1 MPAVARAP
9 DRSLRRSSHAS
20 TSSPRHRALAAA
32 EFSSSLPAPVNSVNL
47 APNLRPRTVP
57 PADEPTPFPVLPV
70 ALGIAA
76 AVLILA
82 SAVAWWLFVR
92 RRRREKTQRRRSESA
107 SLKAPSV
114 RAASR
119 PRTIS
124 VSSTSPPHA
133 PIAHVL
139 PAPSTPRASL
149 HSTSTGSRVSV
160 DVVVPLTAP
169 AGPPP
174 AATTSPDAPR
184 QVPKR
189 KASLK
194 RHASMTTGG
203 GGGTPGVPPA
213 ADPPQ
218 SQQQMTSTTPNSS
231 CSSTVLT
238 RSARSDLSSLLDDPI
253 PMVALARFMVSNND
267 ELAIAPGDKLL
278 VYKICSD
285 GWVLAVDEMGNEGF
299 VPATCLV
306 ATAVL
311 KRLAQSD
318 AARSGSPAA
327 LLDMAGRMG
336 IDAVSASAGAMA
348 PAAAAE
354 PRSAPAPPLAAKS
367 ASAPAGLAA
376 PVLLASSF
384 TQFSEPTRPATAL
397 ASPPLLPVSPT
408 LPSIAPRPLVSP
420 VATRRTM
427 DQRARA
433 GSTPTTVPR
442 AASISRSPSA
452 SRVSRSAS
460 VRSGT
465 GGRRSMAGAPE
476 LPGGPSRAV
485 VPQYRP
491 SLQISGDDV
500 LFEALHAI
508 AYLERPLAPQASAGT
523 GARLV

>member
-1 MPAVARAP
+1 MPAVAHAPEPIVRRAAHASSI
-9 DRSLRRSSHAS
+9 RSGHSHAL
-20 TSSPRHRALAAA
+20 TAA
-32 EFSSSLPAPVNSVNL
+32 ELAPVSRNL
-47 APNLRPRTVP
+47 ARLRPRTVP
-57 PADEPTPFPVLPV
+57 PEPEPTPFPVLPV
-70 ALGIAA
+70 ALGVTA

-82 SAVAWWLFVR
+82 AAVAWWLAR
-92 RRRREKTQRRRSESA
+92 RRRREKQQRRRSESA

-119 PRTIS
+119 PRTVS

-133 PIAHVL
+133 PIPHVL
-139 PAPSTPRASL
+139 PAPATPRASL
-149 HSTSTGSRVSV
+149 HSASSGSRVSV

-169 AGPPP
+169 AMPT
-174 AATTSPDAPR
+174 ATPGTPDNTTR

-194 RHASMTTGG
+194 RHASMT
-203 GGGTPGVPPA
+203 GGGTTAGAPTTA
-213 ADPPQ
+213 ADPQPQ
-218 SQQQMTSTTPNSS
+218 PQVTSTTPNSS

-318 AARSGSPAA
+318 AGRSGSPAA
-327 LLDMAGRMG
+327 LLDMARRMG
-336 IDAVSASAGAMA
+336 IDAVSAGMA
-348 PAAAAE
+348 PAAESA
-354 PRSAPAPPLAAKS
+354 RSATPPVKS
-367 ASAPAGLAA
+367 ASAPALAPTHLAA
-376 PVLLASSF
+376 SF
-384 TQFSEPTRPATAL
+384 TQLSDSAPRPTTSL
-397 ASPPLLPVSPT
+397 ASPPLLPSSPI

-420 VATRRTM
+420 VATRRTA

-433 GSTPTTVPR
+433 GSTPTVPR

-460 VRSGT
+460 ARSST
-465 GGRRSMAGAPE
+465 GGRRSMAAAATD
-476 LPGGPSRAV
+476 LPGGSLRAV

-491 SLQISGDDV
+491 SLHISEDDV

-508 AYLERPLAPQASAGT
+508 AHLERPLAPPQNPGV
-523 GARLV
+523 GRVG